1 MSEEKE
7 YYVYT
12 WYYKGVPVYVG
23 KGKGNRWKH
32 GKSGCSHVRGLN
44 EIYFKGDRS
53 KLLCKFETKSV
64 TNEVAISI
72 ENKLTSAYKTP
83 FNFENNENGKKKR
96 ADAIKEGF
104 AKSGYKPT
112 GKKANKETHEL
123 IRELSVRGCMTRED
137 IAKEVGV
144 GVATVYRVLRSGL

>member
-1 MSEEKE
+1 MNNN

-23 KGKGNRWKH
+23 KGKGSRWKH
-32 GKSGCSHVRGLN
+32 GKSGCSHVKGLN

-53 KLLCKFETKSV
+53 KLICKFETKSV
-64 TNEVAISI
+64 TDEVAISI
-72 ENKLTSAYKTP
+72 ENKLISAYNTP

-96 ADAIKEGF
+96 AEAIREGL
-104 AKSGYKPT
+104 AKSGYKPN
-112 GKKANKETHEL
+112 GKKPNKEKHEL

>member
-1 MSEEKE
+1 MSNK

-44 EIYFKGDRS
+44 EIYFKGDKS
-53 KLLCKFETKSV
+53 KLICKFETKSV

-72 ENKLTSAYKTP
+72 ENKLISAYKTP
-83 FNFENNENGKKKR
+83 FNFENNESGKKKR
-96 ADAIKEGF
+96 AAAIREGF
-104 AKSGYKPT
+104 AEAGYKPN
-112 GKKANKETHEL
+112 GKKSNEVKHEL

-144 GVATVYRVLRSGL
+144 GVATVYRVLKIGV

>member
-1 MSEEKE
+1 MSNN

-44 EIYFKGDRS
+44 EVYFKGDRS

-72 ENKLTSAYKTP
+72 ENKLISAYKTP
-83 FNFENNENGKKKR
+83 FNFENNENGKKNR
-96 ADAIKEGF
+96 ADAIKQGL
-104 AKSGYKPT
+104 AKSGYKPN
-112 GKKANKETHEL
+112 GKKANKEKHEL
-123 IRELSVRGCMTRED
+123 IRELSVRGGMTKED

-144 GVATVYRVLRSGL
+144 GVATVYRVLRSGV

>member
-1 MSEEKE
+1 MTVSDI

-23 KGKGNRWKH
+23 KGKGSRWRH

-53 KLLCKFETKSV
+53 KLICKFETKSV
-64 TNEVAISI
+64 TNDVAISI
-72 ENKLTSAYKTP
+72 ENKLISAYKTP
-83 FNFENNENGKKKR
+83 FNFENNENGKKMR
-96 ADAIKEGF
+96 ADAIRKGF
-104 AKSGYKPT
+104 VESGYKPN
-112 GKKANKETHEL
+112 GKKSNTEKHEL
-123 IRELSVRGCMTRED
+123 IRELSVRGDMTRES

-144 GVATVYRVLRSGL
+144 GVATVYRVLRSGV

>member
-1 MSEEKE
+1 MNNN

-23 KGKGNRWKH
+23 KGKGSRWKH

-44 EIYFKGDRS
+44 EIYFKGDKS

-72 ENKLTSAYKTP
+72 ENKLISAYKTP
-83 FNFENNENGKKKR
+83 FNFENNENGKKNR
-96 ADAIKEGF
+96 ADAIREGL
-104 AKSGYKPT
+104 AKSGYKAN
-112 GKKANKETHEL
+112 GKKANKEKHEF
-123 IRELSVRGCMTRED
+123 IRELSVRGGVTKED

-144 GVATVYRVLRSGL
+144 GVATVYRVLRSGV